1 MNALRAELRAGT
13 TVWRRELLAYRRSP
27 SRMLVTLVVPVV
39 FLLVFGTGMQAAAQA
54 VGGLDYRTYVYPG
67 MVALA
72 VLMPSF
78 LAAGSVVHDREFG
91 FLRDMLA
98 SPTRR
103 STIVVGRCAGGATVA
118 MFHALVV
125 IAIAPLAKVPYD
137 AVMIAQ
143 LLGLALLL
151 SFTLVAAGLLVTT
164 FVDQFQTYMSIVN
177 VLALPMLLASGAM
190 FPISGLPDWLGVVTR
205 LDPVAYAVDPMRRAV
220 FAHVE
225 FGDATAQ
232 GVWLIPSETRVT
244 WGEWIVPLGL
254 ELALLAGLGLCCLA
268 LAIRRFDRH

>member
-1 MNALRAELRAGT
+1 MSALRTELRAGL
-13 TVWRRELLAYRRSP
+13 TVWRRELLAWRRSP
-27 SRMLVTLVVPVV
+27 SRMLVTLVVPIV
-39 FLLVFGTGMQAAAQA
+39 FLLVFGAGMQAAAQA

-67 MVALA
+67 MIALA

-103 STIVVGRCAGGATVA
+103 TTIVVARCAGGACVA
-118 MFHALVV
+118 MLHALVV
-125 IAIAPLAKVPYD
+125 VAVAPLAHVPYD
-137 AVMIAQ
+137 PLMIVRV
-143 LLGLALLL
+143 LGLALLL

-164 FVDQFQTYMSIVN
+164 FVDQFQTYMSIIN
-177 VLALPMLLASGAM
+177 VIALPMLLASGAM
-190 FPISGLPDWLGVVTR
+190 FPISGLPDWLGVLTR
-205 LDPVAYAVDPMRRAV
+205 LDPVAYAVDPLRRAV
-220 FAHVE
+220 FAEVE

-244 WGEWIVPLGL
+244 WGDWIVPLGL
-254 ELALLAGLGLCCLA
+254 ELGLLALLGIACLA
-268 LAIRRFDRH
+268 LAIRRFDRR